1 MTDTAPGK
9 TLTTVKT
16 EVAPVIMAIAEKKAC
31 NTYKT
36 ISVVTLFGPRKPKHK
51 LRKVYPFTLLIGYS
65 DRVEVAMGSA
75 VAIFK
80 QNLLD
85 NSKI

>member
-16 EVAPVIMAIAEKKAC
+16 EVAPVIMAMAEKKAC
-31 NTYKT
+31 NTFKT

-51 LRKVYPFTLLIGYS
+51 LKKVYLFIDKIKDCLPELCEWG
-65 DRVEVAMGSA
+65 RV
-75 VAIFK
+75 
-80 QNLLD
+80 L
-85 NSKI
+85 